1 MTNIYPLTL
10 LYDGACPVCSLEMDH
25 LRARNSTGRL
35 VFVDIAAPGFDATP
49 YGATPAE
56 LDAEIH
62 AIAADGTTLRGM
74 DVLRLAYAA
83 AGLGW
88 VLQPTGLGPLKP
100 VFDAGYRVFARH
112 RRSISH
118 AAAPVINALREAR
131 ARRLAARLSACGG
144 EAGAARPSR
153 AGSPESRQTS

>member
-1 MTNIYPLTL
+1 MKTIYPLTL

-25 LRARNSTGRL
+25 LRARNSAGRL

-49 YGATPAE
+49 YGATRAE

-62 AIAADGTTLRGM
+62 AVAADDTTLRGM

-112 RRSISH
+112 RRSISR
-118 AAAPVINALREAR
+118 AAAPVIAVLREAR
-131 ARRLAARLSACGG
+131 ARRLSACKAACGG
-144 EAGAARPSR
+144 AACAAPAGR
-153 AGSPESRQTS
+153 AFKPESRQTS

>member
-1 MTNIYPLTL
+1 MKTIYPLTL

-88 VLQPTGLGPLKP
+88 VLQPTGVGPLKP
-100 VFDAGYRVFARH
+100 VFDAGYRIFARH
-112 RRSISH
+112 RRSISR
-118 AAAPVINALREAR
+118 AAAPAIAVLRRAR
-131 ARRLAARLSACGG
+131 ARRLSARMAACGG
-144 EAGAARPSR
+144 GACAAPAGR
-153 AGSPESRQTS
+153 AFKPESR